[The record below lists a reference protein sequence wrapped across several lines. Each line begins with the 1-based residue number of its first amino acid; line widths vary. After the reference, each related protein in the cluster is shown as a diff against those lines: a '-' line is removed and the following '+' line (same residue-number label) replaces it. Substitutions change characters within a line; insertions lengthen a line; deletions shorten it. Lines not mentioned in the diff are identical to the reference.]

1 MANQSSASRRA
12 AKLREQARALAD
24 QSRREKRQ
32 DRASYLAEQAA
43 TFERA
48 AAMLDAPPAPTL
60 WNARPVGTAGPKMNR
75 C

>member
-43 TFERA
+43 TRA